1 MKRVKNRKG
10 SYLRAFAFPG
20 LMLAG
25 PSLSA
30 QENDVSGTLFHHVA
44 NGTELDLFPYVPSI
58 TLPFGM
64 TVHQFMLILSVLL
77 ISVVYSLFSKREV
90 LKPKKTQ
97 LALETI
103 VLFVRDDIVYSVMGK
118 EKGRPWIPFYSTMF
132 LFLITV
138 NFLGLIPAF
147 KTATGNINV
156 TMSMAVLILILT
168 FVVGIKEIGVA
179 AFFKN
184 LYPSDTPFGIGIF
197 VALLE
202 FLSVFT
208 KSLILGLRL
217 FANMFA
223 GHMAILSFLVLI
235 FIISPFFGFVA
246 VPFAAFTYLLEV
258 LIAFLQAMVFTLL
271 SCIFISMASS
281 H

>member
-1 MKRVKNRKG
+1 MKRVKNSTE

-20 LMLAG
+20 LMLSG
-25 PSLSA
+25 TSLSA
-30 QENDVSGTLFHHVA
+30 QENDVSDTLFRHVA

-64 TVHQFMLILSVLL
+64 TVHQFMLIFSVIL

-118 EKGRPWIPFYSTMF
+118 EKGRPWVPFYSTMF
-132 LFLITV
+132 LFLLTV

-156 TMSMAVLILILT
+156 TMSLAILILILT
-168 FVVGIKEIGVA
+168 FVVGIKEIGAA

-184 LYPSDTPFGIGIF
+184 LYPSGAPFGIGIF

-202 FLSVFT
+202 FLSTFT

-246 VPFAAFTYLLEV
+246 VPFAAFTYVLEV